1 MKKLMIAPVM
11 ALCMLTSACVTASES
26 GGNENNIHS
35 LVTLKANQHNVPPSF
50 AHGVV
55 KTESGYNPKAK
66 NGSSKGLGQIQCG
79 TARGIGFVG
88 SCDKLYDPVTNLD
101 YSFKYLRMAL
111 DKTNNN
117 QCLAATLYNR
127 GLGAKPVNS
136 SYCKKVMK
144 NSKH

>member
-26 GGNENNIHS
+26 GGGSNIQT
-35 LVTLKANQHNVPPSF
+35 LVTLKANQHSVPPSF
-50 AHGVV
+50 AHGVI

-88 SCDKLYDPVTNLD
+88 SCDKLYDPSTNLD

-111 DKTNNN
+111 DKANNN
-117 QCLAATLYNR
+117 QCHAATLYNR
-127 GLGAKPVNS
+127 GLGAKATNS
-136 SYCKKVMK
+136 SYCKKVLK
-144 NSKH
+144 NSG